1 VQSITRKSLLEKLD
15 KYIDNGL
22 TVNVKGNI
30 LFEITLNKFSYEIKE
45 DVLTIK
51 ETFDGNAIGF
61 NLNNINFMAIEGDNI
76 ICTLNDTK
84 DTIIEI
90 RGENK

>member
-1 VQSITRKSLLEKLD
+1 MQSITRKSLLEKLD

-30 LFEITLNKFSYEIKE
+30 LFEITLNKFSYE
-45 DVLTIK
+45 IK

>member
-1 VQSITRKSLLEKLD
+1 MQSITRKSLLEKLD

-51 ETFDGNAIGF
+51 
-61 NLNNINFMAIEGDNI
+61 
-76 ICTLNDTK
+76 
-84 DTIIEI
+84 
-90 RGENK
+90 